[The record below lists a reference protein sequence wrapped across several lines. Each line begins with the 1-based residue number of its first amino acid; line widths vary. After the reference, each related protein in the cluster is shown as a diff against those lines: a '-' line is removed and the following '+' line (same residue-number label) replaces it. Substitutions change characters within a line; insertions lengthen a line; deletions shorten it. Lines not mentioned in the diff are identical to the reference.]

1 MKQRIIAGI
10 DEVGRGPLAGPVIAC
25 AIVILPKSDLGIP
38 KSDLGKTGKLKDS
51 KKLSAKKR
59 EKYYRHFLQHQNI
72 QWGIGTVTQKTIDKI
87 NIYEATRLA
96 MQRALYNL
104 SKKAL
109 PDFVYIDGIMKIKTT
124 IPQKAV
130 VRGDETIQLCAMAS
144 IIAKVTRDRL
154 MVKYHKKYPYYGFNL
169 HKGYGTRLHL
179 AMLKKHGPCL
189 IHRKS
194 FSPIS
199 SLA

>member
-1 MKQRIIAGI
+1 MKQRIVAGI
-10 DEVGRGPLAGPVIAC
+10 DEVGRGPLAGPVMAC
-25 AIVILPKSDLGIP
+25 AVVILPKLGLSRI
-38 KSDLGKTGKLKDS
+38 GKLKDS
-51 KKLSAKKR
+51 KKLTPKQR
-59 EKYYRHFLQHQNI
+59 EKYYQIFLKHPAI
-72 QWGIGTVTQKTIDKI
+72 QWGIGKVTEKTIDKL

-109 PDFVYIDGIMKIKTT
+109 PDFVYIDGTMEIKTS

-144 IIAKVTRDRL
+144 IIAKVTRDCL
-154 MVKYHKKYPYYGFNL
+154 MVKYHKKYPCYGFNL
-169 HKGYGTRLHL
+169 HKGYGTALHL
-179 AMLKKHGPCL
+179 AMLTKYGPCP